1 VVVCLALINAQNL
14 NKNFNKFMKKILPI
28 LFLGILI
35 NISFINNDSA
45 KADHYKTGIIFADPY
60 VIGCIYD
67 LLDASFGSK
76 CAHRSPKY
84 YYHEGK
90 HKGSWNKA
98 YDRCYNYL
106 RRIGYRKY
114 RNFNNVDYSVECSG

>member
-1 VVVCLALINAQNL
+1 
-14 NKNFNKFMKKILPI
+14 MKKIL
-28 LFLGILI
+28 GIVVLCFAFYVSPTNTI
-35 NISFINNDSA
+35 DS
-45 KADHYKTGIIFADPY
+45 KADHYKTGIIFGDPY

-90 HKGSWNKA
+90 HKGSWDKA
-98 YDRCYNYL
+98 YERCYNYL
-106 RRIGYRKY
+106 RRLGHRTY
-114 RNFNNVDYSVECSG
+114 RNFNRDDFSVECSG

>member
-1 VVVCLALINAQNL
+1 
-14 NKNFNKFMKKILPI
+14 MKKL
-28 LFLGILI
+28 LGIVVLGFVLYFSPSNTI
-35 NISFINNDSA
+35 ES
-45 KADHYKTGIIFADPY
+45 KADHYKTGMFFADPY

-90 HKGSWNKA
+90 HKGSWDKA
-98 YDRCYNYL
+98 YERCYNYL
-106 RRIGYRKY
+106 RRLGHRTY
-114 RNFNNVDYSVECSG
+114 RNFNRDDFSVECSG

>member
-1 VVVCLALINAQNL
+1 MVVCLALINAQNL

-67 LLDASFGSK
+67 LLDASFDQNVLIDHLNIIITKANIKVVGT
-76 CAHRSPKY
+76 
-84 YYHEGK
+84 K
-90 HKGSWNKA
+90 HMI
-98 YDRCYNYL
+98 DV
-106 RRIGYRKY
+106 IIT
-114 RNFNNVDYSVECSG
+114 